1 MSRRFSWLWHQ
12 LGAWRRRQRAR
23 RQQQRQRQREQ
34 QRALWGGPVEA
45 DRVLAFSDAV
55 FAIAITLLT
64 LNLQVPSGLH
74 GTDFTSA
81 LHQVLPALGA
91 YVLSFV
97 ILGQLW
103 LAHHRIFG
111 VIARVD
117 YTVLVR
123 NLVFLGLIAIMP
135 FPVRLLSDYSNR
147 PLAVAIYAVTFITAM
162 QLQRLVWLDVTRPE
176 HRELLREPVPD
187 EVRTGFGRVLQG
199 MLVVFGAAVPVGM
212 FAPRYATLV
221 WVVIIPLRLV
231 VGRLTNWP
239 TWRPT
244 GS

>member
-1 MSRRFSWLWHQ
+1 MSKRFSWLWHQ

-23 RQQQRQRQREQ
+23 RQELRQRRRER
-34 QRALWGGPVEA
+34 QRALWGGPVES

-64 LNLQVPSGLH
+64 LNLQVRPGLH
-74 GTDFTSA
+74 GADLTRA
-81 LHQVLPALGA
+81 LHQLLPALGA

-117 YTVLVR
+117 YAVLMR

-135 FPVRLLSDYSNR
+135 FPVRLLSDYTNR
-147 PLAVAIYAVTFITAM
+147 PLALAIYAVAFITAM
-162 QLQRLVWLDVTRPE
+162 QVQRLIWLDVTRPE
-176 HRELLREPVPD
+176 HRELLREPVSD
-187 EVRTGFGRVLQG
+187 EVRDGFGRVLRG

-212 FAPRYATLV
+212 FAPRYAALV
-221 WVVIIPLRLV
+221 WAVIIPLRLV
-231 VGRLTNWP
+231 VGWLTNWP
-239 TWRPT
+239 SWRPT
-244 GS
+244 RT

>member
-74 GTDFTSA
+74 GADFTGA

-239 TWRPT
+239 AWRPT